1 MANPTITHTK
11 KVIRMLDYQD
21 FLRKLDQYGMLW
33 LGSESRVPS
42 ISMWADPAQWHTD
55 KEDTDPWQF
64 RIRFPREGRG
74 LYGCHFGGKK
84 GFVSLRNTAVFLA
97 ACQPEDG
104 IESLYRAGLLDAV
117 TYQVYLL
124 FSRRRV
130 LSTSQLRQEM
140 GNGRKGNHAVDR
152 AVERLQSLGL
162 VTIIDNV
169 RKTKQKGEAYGW
181 PINLYQCI
189 EDRLEA
195 LGLEESPLTRREAQ
209 AACLD
214 QLAAAGGLDM
224 ALAVAQG
231 LGWNPGK
238 ALPV

>member
-1 MANPTITHTK
+1 M
-11 KVIRMLDYQD
+11 
-21 FLRKLDQYGMLW
+21 
-33 LGSESRVPS
+33 
-42 ISMWADPAQWHTD
+42 
-55 KEDTDPWQF
+55 
-64 RIRFPREGRG
+64 
-74 LYGCHFGGKK
+74 
-84 GFVSLRNTAVFLA
+84 
-97 ACQPEDG
+97 
-104 IESLYRAGLLDAV
+104 
-117 TYQVYLL
+117 
-124 FSRRRV
+124 
-130 LSTSQLRQEM
+130 
-140 GNGRKGNHAVDR
+140 
-152 AVERLQSLGL
+152 QSLGL

-169 RKTKQKGEAYGW
+169 RKTNQKGEAYGW